1 VTALATLA
9 SASPADLDA
18 TLRERRL
25 DDASVPWWALALLDL
40 EVGSDMHQLRTRR
53 HQGISEWPGGE
64 PPPAG
69 PIVVDPDRLLLWHD
83 LVDLARRSFRG
94 LTPRQAIDA
103 MGSAACRHAA
113 CTSIRALG
121 QFIEL
126 RDDDLEPMVFRD
138 FHVRGIRYM
147 RTAASSVIL
156 WPFAHAKSA
165 TSSIVVPLA
174 DWVENPE
181 TTELR
186 VYRSRDYTQQ
196 WTMKL
201 QWIVENNEAL
211 HALTD
216 GKVARPHPDDRS
228 KLWTVRDG
236 FAIAGKTVVDPSFRP
251 LTITGAITGLR
262 ADRLGVDD
270 LVDERNAISRTV
282 MEKYFNLL
290 HSGVFT
296 AERNRTGKAWTDK
309 YGTRWGNSYLVGT
322 IFDKRDV
329 NHRMYQEFKERE
341 LRGEKGYVT
350 VRESIYPKKH
360 SRERGETLWPE
371 KVPIAKAL
379 DLEQKLGQRAFRLR
393 CMNLPAEDGT
403 ETFPARW
410 VERAVHEELRY
421 GQRPPEGCHLYIG
434 YDPALGKRTKGT
446 KFPAAVVLGYNN
458 DLDLWYFIRY
468 ERWAIPAPEQVRRLI
483 AWATELHCPV
493 VVEGNN
499 IQESYEDWIHELTT
513 SVQVITRP
521 TGSAKHDIDDGVES
535 FRPLFEADRIRIC
548 AGGAPHELLAEF
560 KEEWMSWP
568 TGLYKD
574 MVMSSWFGLYQHKLR
589 WRPQVHVTQAPAPSF
604 VAERGYRQVIDLSK
618 YRA

>member
-1 VTALATLA
+1 MAAETLA
-9 SASPADLDA
+9 PPNSEPLAL
-18 TLRERRL
+18 LRERGL

-40 EVGSDMHQLRTRR
+40 EKGSDYELLRRDR
-53 HQGISEWPGGE
+53 HEGRARWWLGHLGDAEQP
-64 PPPAG
+64 
-69 PIVVDPDRLLLWHD
+69 DRDRLLLWHD
-83 LVDLARRSFRG
+83 LVDLARRSFAG
-94 LTPRQAIDA
+94 LTPRRAIEE

-113 CTSIRALG
+113 CTSIRALC
-121 QFIEL
+121 QFIDL
-126 RDDDLEPMVFRD
+126 QDDDLEPWTPKD
-138 FHVRGIRYM
+138 FHVRAVRHM
-147 RTAASSVIL
+147 RTASAAVIL
-156 WPFAHAKSA
+156 LPYAHGKSA
-165 TSSIVVPLA
+165 TSSILVPLA

-181 TTELR
+181 STQIR
-186 VYRSRDYTQQ
+186 VYRSRDYTEH

-201 QWIVENNEAL
+201 MAIVEFNTSL

-216 GKVARPHPDDRS
+216 GKVARPHPDD
-228 KLWTVRDG
+228 KTKKWTVRDG
-236 FAIAGKTVVDPSFRP
+236 FAIAGKTVVDSSFRA
-251 LTITGAITGLR
+251 LTIGGGITGKR

-270 LVDERNAISRTV
+270 LVDDRNMVSPT
-282 MEKYFNLL
+282 MQKYYNLL

-296 AERNRTGKAWTDK
+296 AERVRTGKAWTDT
-309 YGTRWGNSYLVGT
+309 YGTRWGNSYLIGT

-329 NHRMYQEFKERE
+329 NYRLFQEFREYER
-341 LRGEKGYVT
+341 RGDKSYRT
-350 VRESIYPKKH
+350 VRESIYPH
-360 SRERGETLWPE
+360 RHARETGDTLWPE

-379 DLEQKLGQRAFRLR
+379 ELEVKLKQRGFRLR

-403 ETFPARW
+403 EVFPSHW

-446 KFPAAVVLGYNN
+446 KFPAAVVLGYNP
-458 DLDLWYFIRY
+458 DLDLWYFVRY

-499 IQESYEDWIHELTT
+499 IQESYEDWIHELSS

-535 FRPLFEADRIRIC
+535 FRPLFQDDRIRIH
-548 AGGAPHELLAEF
+548 AGGVPHEMLAEF
-560 KEEWMSWP
+560 KEEWLSWP

-574 MVMSSWFGLYQHKLR
+574 MVMAAWFGLYQHKLR
-589 WRPQVHVTQAPAPSF
+589 WRPQVHVAQAPAPAF
-604 VAERGYRQVIDLSK
+604 VADRGYRQVVDLSK
-618 YRA
+618 YRV